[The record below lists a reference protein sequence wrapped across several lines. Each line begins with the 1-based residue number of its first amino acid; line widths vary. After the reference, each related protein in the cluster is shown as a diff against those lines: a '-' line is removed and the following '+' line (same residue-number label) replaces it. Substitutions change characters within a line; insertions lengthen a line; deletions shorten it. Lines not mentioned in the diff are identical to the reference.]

1 MAEGIKG
8 VAGDAAGAG
17 RETARKVKRN
27 PAYQVLVKVGLVT
40 YGVVHLLIA
49 WLGIRLAMGQGTG
62 SETASNAG
70 ALRALS
76 DTPLGVGLLWVAAIG
91 FATLVVWQ
99 VVSLFVGFTEF
110 EGLKRWGKRVGALFR
125 AILYAY
131 LGITAANIA
140 LGSDTSAGEGQAQE
154 SVSGGLMALP
164 FGQVLVAL
172 VGAVIIGFGVGRIV
186 KAFTKSFNDD
196 LETTLT
202 GAGEKFAQA
211 GYAAKGVALAGVG
224 GLFIWAALTHD
235 SSRAGGLD
243 QAIQTFLGLP
253 FGPWLVSA
261 LALGIGQFGLYCFY
275 WAMHAKHA

>member
-1 MAEGIKG
+1 MTSMTSPGQRKKDRIDALAE
-8 VAGDAAGAG
+8 AG
-17 RETARKVKRN
+17 T
-27 PAYQVLVKVGLVT
+27 
-40 YGVVHLLIA
+40 
-49 WLGIRLAMGQGTG
+49 
-62 SETASNAG
+62 
-70 ALRALS
+70 LS
-76 DTPLGVGLLWVAAIG
+76 DEEG
-91 FATLVVWQ
+91 
-99 VVSLFVGFTEF
+99 VSLW
-110 EGLKRWGKRVGALFR
+110 R
-125 AILYAY
+125 
-131 LGITAANIA
+131 
-140 LGSDTSAGEGQAQE
+140 SAWRRLRRDP
-154 SVSGGLMALP
+154 V
-164 FGQVLVAL
+164 FL

-186 KAFTKSFNDD
+186 KAFTKSFNDV

-243 QAIQTFLGLP
+243 QAIQTFLGFP